1 MTHKAILLNK
11 AFSGD
16 WLKDEDHIGHEI
28 IDLIL
33 ADDRSHYVYFAPW
46 GSVPNNVVVEGD
58 SHFRKERGKEYQT
71 KYLVLTSSYHK
82 KEKYVDILYVIELER
97 KMQNLSAAKAED
109 PTDAPEKYEKAIQ
122 KIEANYKWMKDII
135 DEFDIEYNG
144 KKLYQI
150 YPLIDEEGK
159 RDRGLYVS
167 FKAKRIYRATETL
180 SYELNQSIILGN
192 HFVIKDDDKYAT
204 DYVGL
209 IKLVEDNIENGVL
222 EVFTPNSLL
231 ELKEAGFT
239 STFFDLIDYGDVEQ
253 AFTNILHSVL
263 KQGNLLYMFC
273 ERFKKDREV
282 LSPHEFKI
290 KREQKV
296 VDGRMDVCAI
306 NDEQKVVIENKIN
319 SNLNGVRADS
329 STQLSIYYQWAR
341 ENTTLQPLCFLTY
354 PDIHEDKL
362 IKDIAE
368 HDPQMVD
375 IYTLV
380 SYGQIADFLEENRE
394 EIPNTYEFE
403 RYIDDVIK
411 AFRNLSYKTKEP
423 YYAQKFLK
431 ATL

>member
-1 MTHKAILLNK
+1 MAHKAILLNK

-33 ADDRSHYVYFAPW
+33 ADDGNHYVYFAPW
-46 GSVPNNVVVEGD
+46 GSIPNNVVVEGD
-58 SHFRKERGKEYQT
+58 GHFRTQRGKEYET

-82 KEKYVDILYVIELER
+82 EEKYVDILYVIELEQ
-97 KMQNLSAAKAED
+97 KLQNLSAAKASNL
-109 PTDAPEKYEKAIQ
+109 K
-122 KIEANYKWMKDII
+122 KIEENFAQIKSVI
-135 DEFDIEYNG
+135 DRLHIEYNH
-144 KKLYQI
+144 KRLYDI
-150 YPLIDEEGK
+150 YPLLDENGK

-167 FKAKRIYRATETL
+167 FKAKKIFRAIETI
-180 SYELNQSIILGN
+180 SFELNQSIIRGN
-192 HFVIKDDDKYAT
+192 HFVITDDGKYEKDYA
-204 DYVGL
+204 GL
-209 IKLVEDNIENGVL
+209 IKLVEDHIDDGKL
-222 EVFTPNSLL
+222 EEFIPNSLI
-231 ELKEAGFT
+231 ELKKAGFT

-253 AFTNILHSVL
+253 AFTNILHSIL
-263 KQGNLLYMFC
+263 KQGNLFYMFC
-273 ERFKKDREV
+273 EKFKKDTQT
-282 LSPHEFKI
+282 LSPFEFKI

-296 VDGRMDVCAI
+296 VDGRMDVCAF

-329 STQLSIYYQWAR
+329 STQLSTYYHWAQ
-341 ENTTLQPLCFLTY
+341 ENTSIEPLCFLTH
-354 PDIHEDKL
+354 PDIYEDKL
-362 IKDIAE
+362 KKDIVE
-368 HDPQMVD
+368 HDQQMAD
-375 IYTLV
+375 FYTLV
-380 SYGQIADFLEENRE
+380 SYGQIADFLEENKG